1 MFDYIEDPDVRQ
13 KAIESHNAEIKAT
26 KESLL
31 SDIDKKIEEATAG
44 LKNKNKELLDEKK
57 KIQETLKNFENIDP
71 QKAKEALEFLE
82 TNAEAQMIKEG
93 KINEL
98 IDRKTSQMKS
108 DHETA
113 LAEILS
119 SLEETS
125 TKATTF
131 EKLYKTKM
139 IEDGLREAA
148 LKAKVRPEAIDDI
161 ILRGSR
167 EFSLATDGTVEARDS
182 DGKLKK
188 TLDDKVL
195 TPSNWI
201 DGLKKTS
208 PHYWPDSQGIG
219 ARGRFSSDPN
229 DYAAALADA
238 AKAGNIDAYRK
249 LRKKI

>member
-1 MFDYIEDPDVRQ
+1 MFDYIEDLDVRQ
-13 KAIESHNAEIKAT
+13 KAIEAHEAELKSA
-26 KESLL
+26 KETIL

-71 QKAKEALEFLE
+71 QKAKEAIEFLE

-113 LAEILS
+113 LAEVLS

-125 TKATTF
+125 TKASTF

-139 IEDGLREAA
+139 IEDGLRDAA

-167 EFSLATDGTVEARDS
+167 EFSLATDGTIESRDS
-182 DGKLKK
+182 EGKLKK